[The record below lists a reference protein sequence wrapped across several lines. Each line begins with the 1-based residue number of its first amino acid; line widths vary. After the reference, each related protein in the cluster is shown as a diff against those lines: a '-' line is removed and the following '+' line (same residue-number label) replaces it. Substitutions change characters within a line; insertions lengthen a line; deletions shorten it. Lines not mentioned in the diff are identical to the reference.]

1 MGFTDMLKEA
11 REKKGLS
18 QSALAAKAGLPL
30 RSLQNWEQG
39 RRVPR
44 LPEVVK
50 LAKAVDT
57 PLDQL
62 LLALAAQANQR
73 RKAKGKG
80 KKGGGK

>member
-1 MGFTDMLKEA
+1 MRFTDMLKEA
-11 REKKGLS
+11 REAKGLS
-18 QSALAAKAGLPL
+18 QSALAEKAGLPL

-50 LAKAVDT
+50 LAKAVGA

-62 LLALAAQANQR
+62 LLALAEQAD
-73 RKAKGKG
+73 RKRKG
-80 KKGGGK
+80 KK

>member
-1 MGFTDMLKEA
+1 MLKEA
-11 REKKGLS
+11 RERKGLS
-18 QSALAAKAGLPL
+18 QSALAEKAGLPL

-50 LAKAVDT
+50 LAKAVGA

-62 LLALAAQANQR
+62 LLALAEQAGR
-73 RKAKGKG
+73 KRKAKGKG
-80 KKGGGK
+80 K

>member
-1 MGFTDMLKEA
+1 MRFTDMLKEA
-11 REKKGLS
+11 REAKGLS
-18 QSALAAKAGLPL
+18 QSALAEKAGLPL

-50 LAKAVDT
+50 LAKAVGA

-62 LLALAAQANQR
+62 LLALAEQANQK
-73 RKAKGKG
+73 RKAKGK
-80 KKGGGK
+80 KGGAK